1 MLFSRIES
9 IGAIQPETSLST
21 DEIMSGLVI
30 PGKFKFELLTGIQ
43 SRQVCS
49 ANEDSLSLA
58 LDAAQSCL
66 NRSVYVPA
74 EIECIISCSITKF
87 KDGCNHIYEPSFSH
101 FIKERIG
108 APEALNF
115 DVSNACAGMLTGIY
129 IADTLIRQG
138 VIRNCLIVSGE
149 YISTLIHNAIINIKT
164 LSSNEL
170 ASLTVGD
177 AGAAVILEA
186 TEDKDSAISLSG
198 FCSDT
203 RYNDL
208 CTARPRRRQP
218 GASMKTKAG
227 KIHEVSI
234 TQSVPVIRK
243 ALVSFGLSY
252 TDIDFLIPHQTSRS
266 AILKGSRIYAH
277 TFGGHPGEVVINL
290 RHNGNTA
297 STSHFLTLYQMLED
311 KKFKPDDRIVLLSFA
326 SGIVMGVLLFRPQN
340 LLNRYGYRNSN
351 G

>member
-1 MLFSRIES
+1 MPFSRIES
-9 IGAIQPETSLST
+9 IGAIQPETRLTT

-30 PGKFKFELLTGIQ
+30 PGKFKFELLTGIK

-49 ANEDSLSLA
+49 PDEDSLSLA
-58 LDAAQSCL
+58 VDAARSCL
-66 NRSVYVPA
+66 KRSAYLPA
-74 EIECIISCSITKF
+74 EIEGVISCSITKF
-87 KDGCNHIYEPSFSH
+87 KDGCNHVYEPSFSH

-108 APEALNF
+108 APGALNF
-115 DVSNACAGMLTGIY
+115 DISNACAGMLTGIY

-149 YISTLIHNAIINIKT
+149 YISTLIHNAIKNIKT
-164 LSSNEL
+164 LASHEL

-186 TEDKDSAISLSG
+186 TDDEDSAISLSG
-198 FCSDT
+198 FVSDT

-208 CTARPRRRQP
+208 CTARPHRRQP
-218 GASMKTKAG
+218 GASMKTRAG

-234 TQSVPVIRK
+234 SQSVPVLGQALASFDIRY
-243 ALVSFGLSY
+243 S
-252 TDIDFLIPHQTSRS
+252 DIDFLIPHQTSRS
-266 AILKGSRIYAH
+266 AILKGAKTYAH

-297 STSHFLTLYQMLED
+297 STTHFLTLYKMLEENR
-311 KKFKPDDRIVLLSFA
+311 FKPGDRIVLLSFA
-326 SGIVMGVLLFRPQN
+326 SGIVMGLLLFRPQH
-340 LLNRYGYRNSN
+340 LLNRYGYGNS
-351 G
+351 